1 MATTFQSLT
10 NAQDAFSTK
19 HGKEFRASVMGFA
32 AKDAEVAAAGSRFAV
47 KTFMNLSG
55 SKDLLNEKLGLSL
68 DEKSYERK
76 NGEVIYSIPAN
87 FTVWTYTSEEAD
99 ALAKELRKGRSISSP
114 VRVSAREYNG
124 KIYVEMNADGVFV
137 KDGGSSSAAPAAGA
151 AKVDNGKP
159 MELSDD
165 DLPF

>member
-1 MATTFQSLT
+1 MATFQSLT
-10 NAQDAFSTK
+10 NAQDSFSTK

-32 AKDAEVAAAGSRFAV
+32 AKDAEVSAAGSRFAV
-47 KTFMNLSG
+47 RTFMNLSG
-55 SKDLLNEKLGLSL
+55 SKDLLNEKLELSL
-68 DEKSYERK
+68 EEQSYKRK

-87 FTVWTYTSEEAD
+87 FTVWTYTQEEAD
-99 ALAKELRKGRSISSP
+99 ALAEELRKGRSVSAH

-124 KIYVEMNADGVFV
+124 NIYIEMNVDGMFV
-137 KDGGSSSAAPAAGA
+137 KDSGSSSAAPAAGA
-151 AKVDNGKP
+151 AKVDNGNP